1 MLEQACIAIRPNA
14 SPSNISLQ
22 ERDED
27 LTKKDTGLLLVVVLS
42 VFDDVDVGGLVT
54 VTFRK
59 DAHPDEPAGTDV
71 SMEPNPDVDA
81 HDCNS

>member
-1 MLEQACIAIRPNA
+1 MAIRPNA

-27 LTKKDTGLLLVVVLS
+27 LTKKDTGLLLLLLVVVVVVS

-59 DAHPDEPAGTDV
+59 DAQPDEPAGMDV
-71 SMEPNPDVDA
+71 SMDPKPDVDA

>member
-1 MLEQACIAIRPNA
+1 M
-14 SPSNISLQ
+14 
-22 ERDED
+22 
-27 LTKKDTGLLLVVVLS
+27 
-42 VFDDVDVGGLVT
+42 FDDDDIGGLVT

>member
-1 MLEQACIAIRPNA
+1 MAIRPNA

-27 LTKKDTGLLLVVVLS
+27 LTKKDTGFLLVVVVLVVVA
-42 VFDDVDVGGLVT
+42 VFDDVDIIGGLVT

-59 DAHPDEPAGTDV
+59 DAQPDEPAGMDV
-71 SMEPNPDVDA
+71 SMDPKPDVDA